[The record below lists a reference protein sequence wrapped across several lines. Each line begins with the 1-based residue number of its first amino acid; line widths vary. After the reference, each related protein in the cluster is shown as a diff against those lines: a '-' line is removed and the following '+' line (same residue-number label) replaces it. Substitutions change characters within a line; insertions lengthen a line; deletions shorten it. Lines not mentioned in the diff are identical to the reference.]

1 MTRPAALLAAACLI
15 MIASSCTKGP
25 AEEASVAPAMA
36 AIWARWWPGYFAHKQ
51 AIRLADGRRI
61 ALYCEGS
68 GGPLVMMEAGLG
80 YGAWTWR
87 AVQDQ
92 IARTSRTCT
101 YDRAGYFRQSTPAAG
116 PRDAGAEAEDLLA
129 LVKAAGL
136 APPYI
141 LVGHSYG
148 GFIVR
153 LFAYRHPEQVAGL
166 VLVDPASEYQNKR
179 MAKVAP
185 EVTGSLAQYE
195 RLLDRCAAVPR
206 PSGLTETCLLFPV
219 RPDMPRDRIGWFVAS
234 QDPAF
239 AATMLREERALDGSS
254 SDELVAERRNLG
266 SIPVI
271 LLNQDPDPSQIDVDR
286 AAAFSA
292 TWLAMHKETMASIS
306 NDAELRIV
314 PGSGHRIQRDRPGA
328 VIRAVDDLIAKARA
342 RGVGAT
348 GQ

>member
-1 MTRPAALLAAACLI
+1 MTRGWALLAAICLD
-15 MIASSCTKGP
+15 MTASSCTKEP
-25 AEEASVAPAMA
+25 ATEAPVAPAVA
-36 AIWARWWPGYFAHKQ
+36 AVWARWWPGYFANKR
-51 AIRLADGRRI
+51 AIRLADGRLI
-61 ALYCEGS
+61 TLYCEGS

-92 IARTSRTCT
+92 LARTSRTCT
-101 YDRAGYFRQSTPAAG
+101 YDRAGYFRQSTPAGG
-116 PRDAGAEAEDLLA
+116 PRDAGAEADDLLA

-166 VLVDPASEYQNKR
+166 VLVDPASEYQNRR

-195 RLLDRCAAVPR
+195 QLLERCAATPR
-206 PSGLTETCLLFPV
+206 PSGLAEACLLSPV

-266 SIPVI
+266 RIPVI
-271 LLNQDPDPSQIDVDR
+271 LLNQDPDPRQIDVGK

-292 TWLAMHKETMASIS
+292 SWLRMHEETVASIS
-306 NDAELRIV
+306 HDAELRIV

-342 RGVGAT
+342 LGIGAA
-348 GQ
+348 GR